1 MCRYQSITLN
11 RTCGATLID
20 DDNGTSGV
28 VTDDIAALSL
38 ELRETGVLSATAP
51 QGSIDVIAVTSDE
64 LVMGVAADLLQGN
77 AANMQAAGSV
87 EIRTTQSPVT
97 VLDAAVAG
105 QGELQVRAA
114 ATANL
119 AGTYAQN
126 TPGITPSTIT
136 PAANGSI
143 NGAALTASF
152 GGLDATN
159 NPLRFRDLVL
169 LSNQTNQ
176 EENGVYQVINL
187 GNASTPW
194 QLRRYGLAE
203 TTSELPVGT
212 RVYITDGDARG
223 DTYRVN
229 AYDNTINSTPLR
241 VTSGTARSENEI
253 AVRFATESILDGL
266 FAVNGTITGTPL
278 GAGVPLRINE
288 TAVQEGDLILVQF
301 GAVDTGNGNSTSP
314 SSVANGVYE
323 VTTSTDAWVLTRY
336 DNIELQGSPTVEEA
350 TVVVLEGFYRTSRFG
365 GTFDVAY
372 DGLGLVDLTI
382 AEDTEIASAIG
393 SYDPRDT
400 TTLVV
405 STAGATNDSAGSLG
419 KMLTLAQAN
428 EAEDLVGQNI
438 LQELSFGNVLG
449 SVTGNTGTIVLQQE
463 LPIIEKP
470 IVIDASQRYTLDAS
484 ANSQVLVIDGSRI
497 TTSSESTFVTRGDEV
512 NGLVLGEDAS
522 ADVSNIFRPLPSTVS
537 SLRFGGFEQGAA
549 VVVDGASNVLLD
561 NLVIGQDSNNLSQAV
576 RYGIRVTGDS
586 GLDGPVSI
594 VGGLITS
601 ASIPTNS
608 QLPASTPAVTPFL
621 DGAGVLLDDEAQ
633 NVQIVG
639 TTVGSSIAANL
650 VGVLGLSINP
660 ADFGEASTFNSIGA
674 SEIGDF
680 DTSTVLNLF
689 TLTIPLLD
697 AEGNAI
703 DMDDV
708 FIGQTVSASELPVA
722 GTTIVAINKAARQ
735 VTLSEAAVSTNTT
748 ATITLGTPAR
758 TEVNNNFWGAMLS
771 SGATRVVNSDIASN
785 IYDGIFIGALD
796 GNVDP
801 FTVTIGSST
810 TAGSNSNA
818 IFSNGRNGIRFAENI
833 ISSTQSGGFATV
845 ISIQGNYIGSAV
857 GSAFVGNTQ
866 GSYFWEGGET
876 INPLDTAF
884 ASLGYDSTTDTPPAP
899 GYITGDALFKVL
911 IAPVTEGG
919 DVDSEGNENA
929 DFVDGGVS
937 PLPINPGGQPPP
949 DQNSW

>member
-288 TAVQEGDLILVQF
+288 TA
-301 GAVDTGNGNSTSP
+301 SP
-314 SSVANGVYE
+314 
-323 VTTSTDAWVLTRY
+323 
-336 DNIELQGSPTVEEA
+336 
-350 TVVVLEGFYRTSRFG
+350 
-365 GTFDVAY
+365 
-372 DGLGLVDLTI
+372 
-382 AEDTEIASAIG
+382 
-393 SYDPRDT
+393 
-400 TTLVV
+400 
-405 STAGATNDSAGSLG
+405 
-419 KMLTLAQAN
+419 
-428 EAEDLVGQNI
+428 
-438 LQELSFGNVLG
+438 
-449 SVTGNTGTIVLQQE
+449 
-463 LPIIEKP
+463 
-470 IVIDASQRYTLDAS
+470 
-484 ANSQVLVIDGSRI
+484 
-497 TTSSESTFVTRGDEV
+497 RG
-512 NGLVLGEDAS
+512 
-522 ADVSNIFRPLPSTVS
+522 
-537 SLRFGGFEQGAA
+537 
-549 VVVDGASNVLLD
+549 
-561 NLVIGQDSNNLSQAV
+561 
-576 RYGIRVTGDS
+576 
-586 GLDGPVSI
+586 
-594 VGGLITS
+594 
-601 ASIPTNS
+601 
-608 QLPASTPAVTPFL
+608 
-621 DGAGVLLDDEAQ
+621 
-633 NVQIVG
+633 
-639 TTVGSSIAANL
+639 
-650 VGVLGLSINP
+650 
-660 ADFGEASTFNSIGA
+660 
-674 SEIGDF
+674 
-680 DTSTVLNLF
+680 
-689 TLTIPLLD
+689 
-697 AEGNAI
+697 
-703 DMDDV
+703 
-708 FIGQTVSASELPVA
+708 
-722 GTTIVAINKAARQ
+722 
-735 VTLSEAAVSTNTT
+735 
-748 ATITLGTPAR
+748 
-758 TEVNNNFWGAMLS
+758 
-771 SGATRVVNSDIASN
+771 
-785 IYDGIFIGALD
+785 
-796 GNVDP
+796 
-801 FTVTIGSST
+801 
-810 TAGSNSNA
+810 
-818 IFSNGRNGIRFAENI
+818 
-833 ISSTQSGGFATV
+833 
-845 ISIQGNYIGSAV
+845 
-857 GSAFVGNTQ
+857 
-866 GSYFWEGGET
+866 
-876 INPLDTAF
+876 
-884 ASLGYDSTTDTPPAP
+884 
-899 GYITGDALFKVL
+899 
-911 IAPVTEGG
+911 
-919 DVDSEGNENA
+919 
-929 DFVDGGVS
+929 
-937 PLPINPGGQPPP
+937 
-949 DQNSW
+949 